1 MVTLGLGILILSF
14 GAKALET
21 GLRGLFDG
29 KFLLWFGGG
38 NLVLTVVL
46 YAAQTYLAGRGMHYV
61 VVLVLI
67 GGVYAL
73 AALGLYGRRL
83 LKALKNVNKITK

>member
-1 MVTLGLGILILSF
+1 
-14 GAKALET
+14 
-21 GLRGLFDG
+21 
-29 KFLLWFGGG
+29 
-38 NLVLTVVL
+38 VVL

-67 GGVYAL
+67 GGAYAL